1 MSNIYGTLGIA
12 NAARKLAYGETLIEK
27 IRAKKCY
34 LVLIAEDASDNTKKK
49 IMDKCSFYNVK
60 YDFVD
65 SSALL
70 SNAIGRAN
78 VKAVGVLDRGFANS
92 MMKKKG

>member
-12 NAARKLAYGETLIEK
+12 NVARKLAYGETLIEK

-49 IMDKCSFYNVK
+49 IMDKCEYYNVK
-60 YDFVD
+60 YIVD
-65 SSALL
+65 GSSAAL

-78 VKAVGVLDRGFANS
+78 VKAVGILDRGFANS
-92 MMKKKG
+92 IMKKKG